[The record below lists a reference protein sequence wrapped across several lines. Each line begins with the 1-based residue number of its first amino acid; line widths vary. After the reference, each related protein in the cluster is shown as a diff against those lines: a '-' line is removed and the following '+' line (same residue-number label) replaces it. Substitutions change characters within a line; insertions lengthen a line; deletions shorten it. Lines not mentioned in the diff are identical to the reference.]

1 MKVLHVIPSLSRAH
15 GGPTRALALMERAL
29 AEQGVSVDTATTD
42 DDGPGRRNGK
52 ACGRPLQ
59 ENGALHWY
67 FAKGMEFYKPSPAF
81 ARWISR
87 EVGRYD
93 LVHIHALFSFTT
105 PVAAWAARRAGVP
118 YVIRPLGTLNSYGMN
133 RRRPWL
139 KGLSM
144 RLIEGP
150 ALRQAAAVHFTSDA
164 EAAEARQLGIP
175 MNEVVIPLGV
185 EPEFASGPRGS
196 DSCFAGLHG
205 APCAL
210 FLSRLDAKKNLE
222 GLLAAVALLKD
233 ERPHLHLLVAGD
245 GSPNYVASLK
255 ARAAT
260 LGITGQLTWAGHLE
274 GDAKAAAFASADVFV
289 LPSFSENFGI
299 AAAEALAAGLPCVL
313 GEGVA
318 IAGDVVR
325 AGAGLVVG
333 TDAQSIAEGLRLIIT
348 NQVALDTMSV
358 NARRLAQERFSVQ
371 AMGVSLKRLYTDIL
385 NGSNGFPGS
394 H

>member
-1 MKVLHVIPSLSRAH
+1 MKVLHVIPSLSRVH
-15 GGPTRALALMERAL
+15 GGPTRALELMERAL

-42 DDGPGRRNGK
+42 DDGPGHRNGR
-52 ACGRPLQ
+52 ACGQPLE
-59 ENGALHWY
+59 ENGARHWY
-67 FAKGMEFYKPSPAF
+67 FAKRLEFYKPSPAF
-81 ARWISR
+81 ARWIAGN
-87 EVGRYD
+87 VGRYD
-93 LVHIHALFSFTT
+93 LVHVHALFSFTT
-105 PVAAWAARRAGVP
+105 TTAAWAARRAGVP

-150 ALRQAAAVHFTSDA
+150 ALRQAAAVHFTSEA
-164 EAAEARQLGIP
+164 EAAEARQLGIS

-185 EPEFASGPRGS
+185 EPECASGPRGS

-233 ERPHLHLLVAGD
+233 EMPHLHLLVAGD

-260 LGITGQLTWAGHLE
+260 LGITDQLTWAGHLE
-274 GDAKAAAFASADVFV
+274 GEAKAAAFASADVFV

-299 AAAEALAAGLPCVL
+299 AAAEALAAGLPCL
-313 GEGVA
+313 LSEGVA

-358 NARRLAQERFSVQ
+358 NARRLAQERYSIQ
-371 AMGVSLKRLYTDIL
+371 AMGSSLKQLYTDIL
-385 NGSNGFPGS
+385 NR
-394 H
+394 